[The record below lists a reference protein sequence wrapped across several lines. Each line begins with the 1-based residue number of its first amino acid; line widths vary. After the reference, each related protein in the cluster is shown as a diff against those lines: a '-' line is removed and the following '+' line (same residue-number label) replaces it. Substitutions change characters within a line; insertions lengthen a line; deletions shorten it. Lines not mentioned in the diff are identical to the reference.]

1 MENKRS
7 ITIVLEAKEGLIPL
21 PSFRS
26 AIEQLSNLVNEVSSE
41 ISELKPRKIPW
52 GISRL
57 SMNSP
62 AMISIESID
71 EDIEDIAKRTISTV
85 LEGLTRLQTERTR
98 PNGFNDAALESA
110 QKLARLTIDGLSRVN
125 LYGDDTPDQQT
136 YINEQI
142 AANITNILEYLDY
155 YGSFEG
161 KVELIS
167 GSEGKP
173 IYFRVQDRINTVGV
187 RCFIPDNLVEVS
199 LNAFRKMVIVS
210 GIIKSDNNGIP
221 RSIKAETIEIIPDF
235 NSLPSSGNIIKE
247 LERQS
252 FKIQPYG
259 RQS

>member
-7 ITIVLEAKEGLIPL
+7 ITIVLEPKEGLIPL

-26 AIEQLSNLVNEVSSE
+26 AIEQLSNLVNEIANE
-41 ISELKPRKIPW
+41 ISEHKPRKISW

-62 AMISIESID
+62 ATISIESID
-71 EDIEDIAKRTISTV
+71 EDTEDIAKRTVSTV
-85 LEGLTRLQTERTR
+85 IEGLTRLQTERTR
-98 PNGFNDAALESA
+98 PSGFNDDALESA
-110 QKLARLTIDGLSRVN
+110 QKLARLTVDGLSRVN
-125 LYGDDTPDQQT
+125 LYGDAPDQQT

-155 YGSFEG
+155 YGSVEG
-161 KVELIS
+161 KLELIS
-167 GSEGKP
+167 GREGKP
-173 IYFRVQDRINTVGV
+173 IYFRVQDRINNVGV
-187 RCFIPDNLVEVS
+187 RCFIPDNLVEIS

-221 RSIKAETIEIIPDF
+221 RSIKAETIENIPDF
-235 NSLPSSGNIIKE
+235 NSLPSAENIVKE

-259 RQS
+259 R